1 MGNGPKAWILL
12 RAFSSRADPSPPR
25 RGRQGCFCQNN
36 RLVCRSERI
45 LTRYSSDDLSTG
57 NLCSPFLQKSEGRQ
71 SVGREESLFLK
82 NITAARAPFPVHPGG
97 RGGRSPASSQRAGRP
112 VLAPALRVQAA
123 AQPQRDGCQPLGA
136 GPGEPQPALLCSPLG
151 GSAGAPPA
159 ASAGRRRRS
168 RTAVGSGE
176 GASGT
181 APPFQARGRG
191 TPSRLRTRSDARDPY
206 PLRRD
211 ELRAR
216 SGTGRPLRSPLSIS
230 GFVHAFPEHPFRTS
244 VALGESVRR

>member
-1 MGNGPKAWILL
+1 MTCLQETCVP
-12 RAFSSRADPSPPR
+12 
-25 RGRQGCFCQNN
+25 
-36 RLVCRSERI
+36 
-45 LTRYSSDDLSTG
+45 LSFR
-57 NLCSPFLQKSEGRQ
+57 NQGRQ
-71 SVGREESLFLK
+71 SVGGEESLFLK

-97 RGGRSPASSQRAGRP
+97 RGWRSPASSQRAGRP

-159 ASAGRRRRS
+159 ASAGRRKRS

-181 APPFQARGRG
+181 APPFRALGRG
-191 TPSRLRTRSDARDPY
+191 MPSRLRTRSDARDPC
-206 PLRRD
+206 PSRRD

-216 SGTGRPLRSPLSIS
+216 SGTGRPLRSPLPTS
-230 GFVHAFPEHPFRTS
+230 GFIHAFPEHPFCTS
-244 VALGESVRR
+244 VALGERVRR